1 MQFLIHK
8 CSFMFSLPRSAV
20 HTVSLEM
27 ENSLS
32 SRLQEDEISGNSK
45 TVIQKDG
52 LGRLQAVVI

>member
-1 MQFLIHK
+1 
-8 CSFMFSLPRSAV
+8 MFSLPRSAV